1 MPNILRISE
10 AASLAMHTMVYL
22 ACHKDTLVSTRE
34 VAKVL
39 KASEAHLSKVL
50 QRLARVGLVKSIRG
64 PKGGFTLGRPPAK
77 ITLLE
82 IFETIEGPLNS
93 EVCLFGSNKCLG
105 KDCLFGGLLHD
116 LYNQTHKYFSKTT
129 LNKLTH
135 IFE

>member
-22 ACHKDTLVSTRE
+22 TCHKNELVSTRE
-34 VAKVL
+34 IAKVL

-64 PKGGFTLGRPPAK
+64 PKGGFMLNKPAGK
-77 ITLLE
+77 VSLLE
-82 IFETIEGPLNS
+82 IFETIEGPMDS
-93 EVCLFGSNKCLG
+93 EVCLFGNAKCLG
-105 KDCLFGGLLHD
+105 KDCLFGGLLHN
-116 LYNQTHKYFSKTT
+116 LYDQTYKYFSKTN
-129 LNKLTH
+129 LSKLSH

>member
-22 ACHKDTLVSTRE
+22 SCHKNELVSTRE
-34 VAKVL
+34 IAKVL

-64 PKGGFTLGRPPAK
+64 PKGGFMLGKPAGK
-77 ITLLE
+77 VTLLE
-82 IFETIEGPLNS
+82 VFETIEGPMDS
-93 EVCLFGSNKCLG
+93 EVCLFGNSKCLG

-116 LYNQTHKYFSKTT
+116 LYSQTHKYFSKTT

>member
-22 ACHKDTLVSTRE
+22 TCQKNELISTRE
-34 VAKVL
+34 IAKVL

-64 PKGGFTLGRPPAK
+64 PKGGFMLGKPAAK
-77 ITLLE
+77 VTLLE
-82 IFETIEGPLNS
+82 VFETIEGPMES
-93 EVCLFGSNKCLG
+93 EVCLFGNSKCLG

-116 LYNQTHKYFSKTT
+116 LYNLTHKYFLKTT

>member
-34 VAKVL
+34 IAKVL
-39 KASEAHLSKVL
+39 QASEAHLSKVL
-50 QRLARVGLVKSIRG
+50 QRLAREGLVKSIRG
-64 PKGGFTLGRPPAK
+64 PKGGFALGRPPAK
-77 ITLLE
+77 INLLE
-82 IFETIEGPLNS
+82 IFEAIEGPLDP
-93 EVCLFGSNKCLG
+93 EVCLFGTHKCLG
-105 KDCLFGGLLHD
+105 KECLFGGLLHD
-116 LYNQTHKYFSKTT
+116 VYDQTHAYFSKTT